1 MADEREKVEYQF
13 TGDTSS
19 LSSAVKKAIG
29 LLDQYSE
36 EIKKVAK
43 TTAEMNPGIDRSIRA
58 ASNGFDKLI
67 SKAKQAATEM
77 SKAFK
82 SNNNLNDLS
91 NPVVKFSKSI
101 NQSVAQMHTMFDP
114 IIQKMQAFKM
124 KASNTFTA
132 VSKLVGQNAAAF
144 RRSAKAVDKD
154 SDSSNRNAKITK
166 TLQNAKQR
174 LGQAMKKL
182 PQIFNQA
189 TKSASNF
196 GTSIGKAATKGLGLK
211 SIFATLTGYEL
222 SKFFAT
228 GIKEALHYVE
238 VLNMF
243 TVVTGESNDAMKEF
257 VNTIQEWYGLD
268 TTSIMEMTSEFY
280 NLATAVDTPAAAAEQ
295 MSRGLTATALNISSL
310 FDVDIKKVSQDLTSG
325 MQGMTRAVRKYGLD
339 LRMATLEQTA
349 LAYGLKIDADT
360 TSEANRQ
367 ALRYLTIVRQAS
379 RATGDFAKT
388 IESPANQLR
397 ILKEQFAQ
405 LARSIGNFFLPVLQK
420 VLPYLNG
427 IIMAIRT
434 ILQFIAKLMNIGDI
448 SFGGMTDAAK
458 DLEDTKKGVSGI
470 GDAADKTK
478 KKVKDLL
485 APFDELNILNEQK
498 NGTSAGGAGISD
510 DFLDPALAKALE
522 DMEIKLDKVRMK
534 ANDVRDAILG
544 FLGLSVDD
552 EGNVTEVIGGYFNR
566 IKEALKS
573 QDYYEV
579 GSIVAEVLNE
589 GLYWALDNLNWN
601 TLGTKIK
608 HSVDVITGLYNG
620 FMQNFDWSTL
630 GKVIGNGL
638 NIAIYTAQDFVAKL
652 DWTALGSAFANEIN
666 GIVTTVD
673 WAALAQTLSDGLAG
687 LLTTIYTWLETTDW
701 EAIGAAVGTF
711 VCNINWTAVAKAIF
725 ETIGAAFGAVAAT
738 LWGLLKEVWKG
749 ITSVWNDTAQED
761 GAGVITSFFQGIINT
776 LVDVATW
783 IYNNIIKPFVNGIK
797 KGFGISGKESTV
809 TKDLGKKTADGFL
822 SGLKTIFSG
831 VSSWI
836 SELSSKVI
844 NGLNG
849 ILSSARSIAS
859 SIASTIA
866 SAASSAASAVQ
877 EVAEKAKANGKDKD
891 TTTKTD
897 TKKSNTTKTNTTKTN
912 NGGKKNTKKM
922 ATGGVVTSPTYALIG
937 EGRYPEAVMPLGGSP
952 QMQDLIQQIVDAIDN
967 KPDSGNTP
975 IQVTMSL
982 DGRVLYKSVQ
992 KASRDRGVNFKMGA
1006 FER

>member
-1 MADEREKVEYQF
+1 MADERERVEYQF

-29 LLDQYSE
+29 LLDQYAS

-58 ASNGFDKLI
+58 ASNGFDRLT
-67 SKAKQAATEM
+67 SKAKQAAAVM
-77 SKAFK
+77 AKAFK

-101 NQSVAQMHTMFDP
+101 NQSVVQMRTMFDP

-132 VSKLVGQNAAAF
+132 VSKLVGQNASAF
-144 RRSAKAVDKD
+144 RRSAKAADKD
-154 SDSSNRNAKITK
+154 TDSSNRNVKATK
-166 TLQNAKQR
+166 TLQTAKQK
-174 LGQAMKKL
+174 LGQTIKKI
-182 PQIFNQA
+182 PQMFNKA
-189 TKSASNF
+189 VKSANSF
-196 GTSIGKAATKGLGLK
+196 GSSIGKVTTKGLGLK

-222 SKFFAT
+222 SKFFVT
-228 GIKEALHYVE
+228 GVKEALHYVE

-257 VNTIQEWYGLD
+257 VNNVQEWYGLD

-280 NLATAVDTPAAAAEQ
+280 NLATAVNTPADAAEK
-295 MSRGLTATALNISSL
+295 MSKGLTATALNISSL

-427 IIMAIRT
+427 VIMAIRT
-434 ILQFIAKLMNIGDI
+434 ILQFIAKLMGIGNIT
-448 SFGGMTDAAK
+448 FGGMTDAAK
-458 DLEDTKKGVSGI
+458 DLEETKKGVSGI

-485 APFDELNILNEQK
+485 APFDELNILNEKK
-498 NGTSAGGAGISD
+498 NDSSAGGSGIGD
-510 DFLDPALAKALE
+510 DFLDPKLAKALE
-522 DMEIKLDKVRMK
+522 DMEVKLDKVRMK
-534 ANDVRDAILG
+534 ANDVRDSILE

-552 EGNVTEVIGGYFNR
+552 EGNVTEIIGGYFNR
-566 IKEALKS
+566 IKKAIQA
-573 QDYYEV
+573 QDYRQV
-579 GSIVAEVLNE
+579 GSIIAEVMNQ
-589 GLYWALDNLNWN
+589 GLYWALDNLNWS
-601 TLGTKIK
+601 TLRSKIE
-608 HSVDVITGLYNG
+608 HDVDVITGFYNG
-620 FMQNFDWSTL
+620 FMETYDWTAL
-630 GKVIGNGL
+630 GKVLGNGL
-638 NIAIYTAQDFVAKL
+638 NIAIYTASDFVQKL
-652 DWTALGSAFANEIN
+652 DWSLLGRAAAQSLSGLFD
-666 GIVTTVD
+666 TVD
-673 WAALAQTLSDGLAG
+673 WKALADTLSNGLAG
-687 LLTTIYTWLETTDW
+687 LLTTVYTWLEETDW
-701 EAIGAAVGTF
+701 EAIGASIVEF
-711 VCNINWTAVAKAIF
+711 VTGINWTAIAKAIF
-725 ETIGAAFGAVAAT
+725 ETIGAAFAAVAT
-738 LWGLLKEVWKG
+738 FLWGKLKAVWKFIVDLWKEKAG
-749 ITSVWNDTAQED
+749 KD
-761 GAGVITSFFQGIINT
+761 GGNVITSFLKGIVGVLTGI
-776 LVDVATW
+776 VEW
-783 IYNNIIKPFVNGIK
+783 IYTSIVKPFIDGIK
-797 KGFGISGKESTV
+797 KGFGISGKESTK

-822 SGLKTIFSG
+822 SGLKSIFSG
-831 VSSWI
+831 VNSWI
-836 SELSSKVI
+836 SELSSKIV
-844 NGLNG
+844 NGLKG
-849 ILSSARSIAS
+849 ILNKAKEIAS
-859 SIASTIA
+859 SIATTIA
-866 SAASSAASAVQ
+866 NAASGAADAVQ
-877 EVAEKAKANGKDKD
+877 KVADKAKDKGKGLDKSKTSKSTKKG
-891 TTTKTD
+891 TTTKTTN
-897 TKKSNTTKTNTTKTN
+897 TKKKS
-912 NGGKKNTKKM
+912 TKKM

-952 QMQDLIQQIVDAIDN
+952 QMQDLIQQIADAVSN
-967 KPDSGNTP
+967 KPDTSNTP
-975 IQVTMSL
+975 IQVTMTL